1 MSDIILDENSEQV
14 TVFCNNLN
22 VQGHDLLLD
31 SAARR
36 KPNGPTFRR
45 ALVHDENDGLTMNF
59 NDDYPGGVTL
69 NGVTSITPHSEPRG
83 TGNAQIFRP
92 DPTLVVNGDIS
103 YHVPSEVLV
112 GTDPSLQPVL
122 LSAEMSKIQA
132 QLLALANRIKA
143 LEAKS

>member
-1 MSDIILDENSEQV
+1 MSDIVFDASEQV
-14 TVFCNNLN
+14 TVLCNHLH

-59 NDDYPGGVTL
+59 NEDYPGGVTL

-83 TGNAQIFRP
+83 TGISQIFQP
-92 DPTLVVNGDIS
+92 DPTLVINGDIS
-103 YHVPSEVLV
+103 YRLPSVQHL
-112 GTDPSLQPVL
+112 GPDISDQPVL
-122 LSAEMSKIQA
+122 LSAEMSKIQS
-132 QLLALANRIKA
+132 QLLELTNRIKA